1 MFIRF
6 DSIVWK
12 NWANIVHFGV
22 SEEKEAAAAAARE
35 STPEEERTPT
45 KEEIHIAADH
55 ASKMTAKWEKIQQK
69 EAKKAKK
76 SKCRRNQLFM
86 QWEICYQY
94 NKILVKIHL
103 LIC

>member
-76 SKCRRNQLFM
+76 SKMPAKSTVHAVRN
-86 QWEICYQY
+86 
-94 NKILVKIHL
+94 L
-103 LIC
+103 LSI